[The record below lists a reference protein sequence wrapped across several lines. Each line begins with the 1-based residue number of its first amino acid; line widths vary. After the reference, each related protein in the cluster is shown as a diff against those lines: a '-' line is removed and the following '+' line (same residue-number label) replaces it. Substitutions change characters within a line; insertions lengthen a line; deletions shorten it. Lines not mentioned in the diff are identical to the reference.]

1 MSIRRSQASVLSG
14 INTASTDKIDV
25 VYNKVSAGFIN
36 SQNSLLFTGV
46 SGASDTI
53 TIGNT
58 TLIRPGQLLTVI
70 SGTGSFPANT
80 TVLSI
85 PNSTQIKTS
94 AAPSVALS
102 NATISAGG
110 IEFTSSTTWSRP
122 SNVHYIDLFLVG
134 GGGSGAQG
142 TGTRA
147 GGGGGGGAVIQF
159 NRFYVGDYDSWYILI
174 AGQSSRAETLRGDCC
189 CDSWGHGGNP
199 TIFSP
204 VATSFNKA
212 SLTGTDS
219 TTFKRTL
226 IAPAGGGGG
235 HPCGSHGTYFA
246 SGGGGGSNGNPLGMW
261 GWGGSGGQNDY
272 VGAIRIGH
280 QGYGGRPGSCGDA
293 GGPGAG
299 GGGAGGQASGVT
311 RGAGKAL
318 QAPFSGTYGMG
329 GDGGRGSSNGLSGT
343 ANTGNA
349 GYGHVN
355 SNTLGGYGASGRAGI
370 RMYYSS

>member
-1 MSIRRSQASVLSG
+1 MSIRRAQASVLSG
-14 INTASTDKIDV
+14 INTAANGKIEPS
-25 VYNKVSAGFIN
+25 YFKASSGQIATAVS
-36 SQNSLLFTGV
+36 S
-46 SGASDTI
+46 I
-53 TIGNT
+53 T
-58 TLIRPGQLLTVI
+58 
-70 SGTGSFPANT
+70 
-80 TVLSI
+80 
-85 PNSTQIKTS
+85 
-94 AAPSVALS
+94 
-102 NATISAGG
+102 
-110 IEFTSSTTWSRP
+110 EYTSSTTWSRP

-159 NRFYVGDYDSWYILI
+159 NRFYVGDYDTWYILI
-174 AGQSSRAETLRGDCC
+174 AGLSSRAETLRTDCC

-219 TTFKRTL
+219 TTLKRTL

-246 SGGGGGSNGNPLGMW
+246 SGGGQGSNGNGLGVW

-272 VGAIRIGH
+272 SGAVRIGH
-280 QGYGGRPGSCGDA
+280 QGYGGRPGSPGDA
-293 GGPGAG
+293 AGVGGG

-318 QAPFSGTYGMG
+318 QSPFSGTYGMG
-329 GDGGRGSSNGLSGT
+329 GDGGRGSSNGQDGT
-343 ANTGNA
+343 ANTGNG
-349 GYGHVN
+349 GYGNVN
-355 SNTLGGYGASGRAGI
+355 SNTRGGYGAAGRAGI
-370 RMYYSS
+370 RMWFSS